1 MSIND
6 GSSGPMDRVHT
17 DKAVCKAASS
27 GFSRTLTNFLAKF
40 KACTREDSSWRID
53 GDNAFIEEISWIR
66 DEATSE
72 SHLDAILIF
81 LYKWTV

>member
-1 MSIND
+1 
-6 GSSGPMDRVHT
+6 MDRVHT

-53 GDNAFIEEISWIR
+53 GDDAFMEVIFWIR

-72 SHLDAILIF
+72 SHSDVILTF
-81 LYKWTV
+81 RYKWTA